1 MGLYQEIRPQNLLE
15 IVGNKNIIIALNKM
29 LQSKKRPHSILL
41 YGPSGCGKTTI
52 GRILAKEFGS
62 NEDSIFE
69 MNAANTRN
77 VDDIRE
83 IAKTAGLSTLGGGSK
98 TYIIDECQQLT
109 QAAQQCLLKVLEET
123 PKNCYFI
130 FCTTDPQNLIPTIR
144 NRCTDYEVS
153 KLTQREIL
161 QLVQNACEK
170 AQLNVSQQIREVVAA
185 TSEGSPRATLVA
197 LEKVKD
203 IENTDKAI
211 ELLIKSTEQD
221 PTIIELCKLMNSN
234 PSVRK
239 QKWSTIINLFDMLD
253 DEPEKIRK
261 SISTYLYKMLV
272 TCKDEAEALDLAHL
286 ISIFSFSV
294 FYGNKSQLGSLIVK
308 ACFQK
313 NSFLRLDE

>member
-1 MGLYQEIRPQNLLE
+1 MGLYQEIRPSKLSE
-15 IVGNKNIIIALNKM
+15 IVGNKNTIIALNKM

-52 GRILAKEFGS
+52 ARILAKEFGS

-77 VDDIRE
+77 VDDIRD
-83 IAKTAGLSTLGGGSK
+83 IARTAGLSTLGGGAK
-98 TYIIDECQQLT
+98 TYIIDECAQLT
-109 QAAQQCLLKVLEET
+109 NAAQQCLLKVLEES
-123 PKNCYFI
+123 PKNCYFVL
-130 FCTTDPQNLIPTIR
+130 CTTDPQNLILTVR

-170 AQLNVSQQIREVVAA
+170 AKLNVPEQIREVVAA

-203 IENTDKAI
+203 IENIDEAI
-211 ELLIKSTEQD
+211 ELLIKSTDQD

-253 DEPEKIRK
+253 DDPEKIRK
-261 SISTYLYKMLV
+261 AISTYLYKMLV

-286 ISIFSFSV
+286 IRIFSGNC
-294 FYGNKSQLGSLIVK
+294 FYGGKSMLGSLVSQ
-308 ACFQK
+308 ACFSK
-313 NSFLRLDE
+313 NFYGGEN